1 MTKFP
6 RRDRINKR
14 FSISVKR
21 RKNATAEKGSYLHSA
36 GARMFLSAWLPVALY
51 QFANA
56 FRPKTLSKET
66 QIIASYSILNWWGPK
81 CTCTAKNYG
90 HPLQAWQPRI
100 IFWLVPTMKCRL
112 LIGLLNNRTIKE
124 KKDQSKYVIDPNKH
138 ACFLSIFLP
147 QKIVKTALFFFSF
160 IANVALLLF
169 VNLVGNFLSY
179 GWYFWFKLILQGN
192 HCLKRFCM
200 NYWRV

>member
-14 FSISVKR
+14 FSITVKR
-21 RKNATAEKGSYLHSA
+21 RKNATAEIGSYLHSA
-36 GARMFLSAWLPVALY
+36 GARLFLSAWLPVALY

-90 HPLQAWQPRI
+90 YPLQAWQPRI
-100 IFWLVPTMKCRL
+100 IFWLVLTMKCRL
-112 LIGLLNNRTIKE
+112 LIGSLNNRTIKE
-124 KKDQSKYVIDPNKH
+124 KRTNQSTLLNQISTRTSGQ
-138 ACFLSIFLP
+138 FLCHKNREDSS
-147 QKIVKTALFFFSF
+147 FSSD
-160 IANVALLLF
+160 LL
-169 VNLVGNFLSY
+169 
-179 GWYFWFKLILQGN
+179 Q
-192 HCLKRFCM
+192 M
-200 NYWRV
+200 